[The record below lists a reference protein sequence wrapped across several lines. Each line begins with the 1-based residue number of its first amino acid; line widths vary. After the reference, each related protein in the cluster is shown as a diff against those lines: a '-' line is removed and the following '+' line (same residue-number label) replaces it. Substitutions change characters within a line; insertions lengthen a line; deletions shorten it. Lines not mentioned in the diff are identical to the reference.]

1 MNISNERKYMKRE
14 EFWEKFGDEICEH
27 CFHYNMGKRH
37 NPKDC
42 CNKLCDKSENEV
54 AMQLRI
60 NITD

>member
-1 MNISNERKYMKRE
+1 MARE

-54 AMQLRI
+54 AIQLRI

>member
-1 MNISNERKYMKRE
+1 MKEKYMKRE
-14 EFWEKFGDEICEH
+14 ELWEKLGDEICEH

-54 AMQLRI
+54 AKQLRI